1 MISNPRNARLV
12 SKINQILALLPF
24 NGANKYFDLFYCA
37 LWSSFIVG
45 DLIFVHTAQVHCNLG
60 KNRKTFVTMTKFITL
75 KWCSILVAY
84 FFRRK
89 HQNAI
94 NASTESIKYSDR
106 IQPMYLENSPA
117 DKYLVSMYLKFWLLL
132 LNQVQMQYFLQTR
145 TSYQRHC
152 EIGRVFVTYSINM
165 TFSHAVYDSLV
176 RQFTNVVNDIGNRF
190 ARLTN
195 HLLEN
200 CDFSV
205 EVGYSVILLQLDGR
219 YNPQIAH
226 QDGPNFHHQDSNF
239 NPAIFQGIPQSAPY
253 SPDIPS
259 TLNQRIH
266 SSPPIADNHFPQPSI
281 VGAKDSNSTHTALD
295 VQNIDLPPQYE
306 SDSLPMKAGSSPYM
320 GKSDPI
326 PDNTG
331 RTPFPSF
338 AIKPPPEPAIAKSP
352 GRTFEGPRMV
362 ATSPPKIHKKR
373 PTGMPPWM
381 RAKPPSLEDH
391 EPVDV
396 YGLLLAQP
404 DRITNPPPPDRD
416 YRAPQPSP
424 MQFPQLPSNN

>member
-205 EVGYSVILLQLDGR
+205 E
-219 YNPQIAH
+219 
-226 QDGPNFHHQDSNF
+226 
-239 NPAIFQGIPQSAPY
+239 
-253 SPDIPS
+253 
-259 TLNQRIH
+259 
-266 SSPPIADNHFPQPSI
+266 
-281 VGAKDSNSTHTALD
+281 
-295 VQNIDLPPQYE
+295 
-306 SDSLPMKAGSSPYM
+306 
-320 GKSDPI
+320 
-326 PDNTG
+326 
-331 RTPFPSF
+331 
-338 AIKPPPEPAIAKSP
+338 
-352 GRTFEGPRMV
+352 
-362 ATSPPKIHKKR
+362 
-373 PTGMPPWM
+373 
-381 RAKPPSLEDH
+381 
-391 EPVDV
+391 
-396 YGLLLAQP
+396 
-404 DRITNPPPPDRD
+404 
-416 YRAPQPSP
+416 
-424 MQFPQLPSNN
+424 